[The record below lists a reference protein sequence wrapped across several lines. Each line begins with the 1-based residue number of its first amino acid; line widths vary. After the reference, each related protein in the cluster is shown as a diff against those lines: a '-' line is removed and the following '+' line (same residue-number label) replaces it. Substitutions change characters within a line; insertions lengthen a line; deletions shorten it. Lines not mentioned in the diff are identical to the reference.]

1 MKKKFKFTTGIPPL
15 ILIGTI
21 IVLFPIFSYMTLD
34 RINRQKAQSIRLL
47 FEKSTALIRAFEAG
61 TRTGMMNMGWTKTA
75 LENLL
80 QETASLPDI
89 SYLFIV
95 KKDGT
100 ILVHSDRGKMGK
112 PYRQNLDLVKAFSS
126 DQALWNIRKD
136 NQGDNVFE
144 VYKKFSPMVVQLKN
158 ESSGKMTMHQRMH
171 STLFETGID
180 YKDTVIFVGLDMK
193 VVEQAD
199 QNDIQHSIMMA
210 IILLLIGFT
219 GFILVFIVQRYRATR
234 SSLSRIKIF
243 SDNLVENMPIGLV
256 ATDNND
262 QILSINPAA
271 KELLNLQSTTQILP
285 QKLMDLVQSIHLRDQ
300 LIEKEL
306 RIRNEEDTPIIL
318 DVVVSPLRD
327 KDGNSLG
334 SLLILRDLTEIG
346 QLKDEIETNKRLAAI
361 GRLAAGVAHE
371 IRNPL
376 SSLKGYATFF
386 KEVFEKDS
394 DNYNIADV
402 MTKEVDRLNRVVSEL
417 VELAKPLHVSG
428 KSVHLKDLIK
438 ESIKIVE
445 HEANLNHIIIDLD
458 LDNDIGSIIGDK
470 DRLNQVLLNLY
481 LNAIQAMEDSGKL
494 NIKLSRCNSTHNVM
508 IEVSDTGSG
517 IKKEELPDIFEPY
530 FTSKLSGTGLGLAI
544 VHNIIKAHKGEVKVK
559 SEPDRGTNFTI
570 ILPDREMDKND

>member
-1 MKKKFKFTTGIPPL
+1 MKNPIKFTAGIPPL

-61 TRTGMMNMGWTKTA
+61 TRTGMMNMNWDKTA
-75 LENLL
+75 LEILL
-80 QETASLPDI
+80 QETALLPDI

-95 KKDGT
+95 KKDGS
-100 ILVHSDRGKMGK
+100 ILVHSDKKKMGTA
-112 PYRQNLDLVKAFSS
+112 YNLTLDLTKALSS

-136 NQGDNVFE
+136 KQGDNVFE
-144 VYKKFSPMVVQLKN
+144 VNKKFSPMVVQLKN
-158 ESSGKMTMHQRMH
+158 ESSGEMTMHQRMH
-171 STLFETGID
+171 TTLLEPGIN
-180 YKDTVIFVGLDMK
+180 YEDTVIFVGLDMK

-210 IILLLIGFT
+210 IVLLLIGLT
-219 GFILVFIVQRYRATR
+219 GFVLVFIAQRYRATR

-243 SDNLVENMPIGLV
+243 SDNLVENMPIGLI
-256 ATDNND
+256 AMDNNN

-271 KELLNLQSTTQILP
+271 KELLNLQNTAQVLP
-285 QKLMDLVQSIHLRDQ
+285 KKLMDLVQSIHLQDQ

-306 RIRNEEDTPIIL
+306 RIRNEEDTPVIL

-327 KDGNSLG
+327 KDKTSLG
-334 SLLILRDLTEIG
+334 ALLILRDLTEIG

-394 DNYNIADV
+394 DNYNIAEV

-417 VELAKPLHVSG
+417 VELARPLHLSG
-428 KSVHLKDLIK
+428 NPVHIKDLIK
-438 ESIKIVE
+438 ESIKIIE
-445 HEANLNHIIIDLD
+445 HEASLNNIRIDLD
-458 LDNDIGSIIGDK
+458 LDNDVGSIIGDK

-494 NIKLSRCNSTHNVM
+494 SIKLSRCDSTHTVK
-508 IEVSDTGSG
+508 IKVSDTGSG

-530 FTSKLSGTGLGLAI
+530 FTTRLSGTGLGLAI
-544 VHNIIKAHKGEVKVK
+544 VNNIIKAHNGEVSVK
-559 SEPDRGTNFTI
+559 SEPGCGTDFTI